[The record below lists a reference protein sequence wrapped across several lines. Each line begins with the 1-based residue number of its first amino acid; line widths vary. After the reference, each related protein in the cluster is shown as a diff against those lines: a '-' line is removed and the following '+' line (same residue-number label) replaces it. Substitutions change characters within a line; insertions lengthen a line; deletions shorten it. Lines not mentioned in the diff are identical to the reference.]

1 MECLRKAYV
10 LTFTSPLK
18 LFIMKRLL
26 LTLSLMAALTFG
38 ASAQYYSMI
47 NQATNMMQTV
57 FSGGMRYRGMVDASY
72 VQGIGNKRAD
82 FLEFS
87 TTQGLK
93 YADWFFMGIGAGVD
107 VMFVHAGDPQW
118 LQNSGKSLTTTACMI
133 PLFTDFRF
141 IIGGEKQ
148 IGFFIDIKAGCSF
161 LVGKNNVQIGDGY
174 LNRSECFYLKPGLVC
189 ASPYRRTIPS
199 APSTSRPSTIWSP
212 ATIGGRPRAA
222 TSRSTALASA
232 LDTNGN
238 EK

>member
-1 MECLRKAYV
+1 
-10 LTFTSPLK
+10 
-18 LFIMKRLL
+18 MKRLL

-107 VMFVHAGDPQW
+107 VMFAHAGDPQW

-174 LNRSECFYLKPGLVC
+174 LNRSECFYLKPGLGLRIPVSQDNTKC
-189 ASPYRRTIPS
+189 AFNIS
-199 APSTSRPSTIWSP
+199 AVYNLVTSNYWWQTSSSNITLNGFGVS
-212 ATIGGRPRAA
+212 IGY
-222 TSRSTALASA
+222 
-232 LDTNGN
+232 
-238 EK
+238 EW